1 MAKKDYR
8 EKIEEDRQQI
18 EVESELSRLSRSK
31 HQAKKRKSPLISIL
45 LVTFILIPLA
55 LLIYVKFFYEPT
67 PPETKQVTVDHEKV
81 QMETNDVA
89 KQQQQKEA
97 EQKQQEEK
105 DAAEKD
111 AAEKEKQE
119 AAQKTAEDQ
128 AKKEAQLAAAEKAE
142 EEAAKK
148 AAEQKAAAEKAAAE
162 EAARKK
168 AAEQQQQPSSK
179 SHTVQPGD
187 TLYSIAM
194 KYYGDPSAV
203 EKIRA
208 ANGLGSD
215 SISTGRTL
223 VLP

>member
-31 HQAKKRKSPLISIL
+31 HKAKKRKSPLISIL
-45 LVTFILIPLA
+45 LVTFILIPLS
-55 LLIYVKFFYEPT
+55 LLVYVKFFYEPT
-67 PPETKQVTVDHEKV
+67 PALKQEAVDNEKV
-81 QMETNDVA
+81 QMETNNAA
-89 KQQQQKEA
+89 K
-97 EQKQQEEK
+97 KQQEKE
-105 DAAEKD
+105 DQEAAEKQ

-119 AAQKTAEDQ
+119 QEAKLAADEK
-128 AKKEAQLAAAEKAE
+128 AKKEAELAAAKKAE
-142 EEAAKK
+142 EEAAAKK
-148 AAEQKAAAEKAAAE
+148 AAEQKAAQEAAA
-162 EAARKK
+162 K
-168 AAEQQQQPSSK
+168 QQQQQQQLQQPSSK

-194 KYYGDPSAV
+194 KYYGDPNAV
-203 EKIRA
+203 EKIRV
-208 ANGLGSD
+208 ANGLGTD

>member
-31 HQAKKRKSPLISIL
+31 HKAKKRKSPLISIL

-81 QMETNDVA
+81 QVETNDVA
-89 KQQQQKEA
+89 KQQKQKEA
-97 EQKQQEEK
+97 EQKQQE
-105 DAAEKD
+105 EKD

-128 AKKEAQLAAAEKAE
+128 AEKEAQLAAAKKAE